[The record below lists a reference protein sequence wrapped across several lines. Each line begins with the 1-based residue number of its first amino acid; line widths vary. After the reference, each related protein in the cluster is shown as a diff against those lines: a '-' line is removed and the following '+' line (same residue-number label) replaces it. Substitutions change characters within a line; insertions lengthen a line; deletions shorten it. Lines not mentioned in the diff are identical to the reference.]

1 MPSRLVVH
9 GLPTPCSP
17 EAARYGVDYRLIPSL
32 KKEGEFR
39 IKLPAC
45 KLSQT
50 VTKCRP
56 QLREQL
62 ASIVVGSEIEAAPRM
77 FQVLGDLFEEGGI
90 RGSRRPGAFR
100 LGSLHTIALSWTDAS
115 IVVMNARADSLHA
128 TGWNSR
134 RTRSRHSLRP
144 ALFSIVFR
152 ITL

>member
-1 MPSRLVVH
+1 VH
-9 GLPTPCSP
+9 RPPTPCSP
-17 EAARYGVDYRLIPSL
+17 EAARYGVDSRSHTKL
-32 KKEGEFR
+32 KEGELR

-50 VTKCRP
+50 VTKWRP
-56 QLREQL
+56 QLRERL

-77 FQVLGDLFEEGGI
+77 FRVLVGDLFEEGGI
-90 RGSRRPGAFR
+90 RGIRRPGAFR
-100 LGSLHTIALSWTDAS
+100 LGSLHTIALSRTDAS
-115 IVVMNARADSLHA
+115 IAVMNARADSLHA

-134 RTRSRHSLRP
+134 WTRSRHSLRP